1 MIALKCELC
10 GGNELI
16 KQDGMY
22 VCPFCGTKYT
32 TEEAKK
38 LIISGTVKIDN
49 TSDIENWLTL
59 AKRAKDSGNWDE
71 AKEYYKRVLEKDPN
85 NVEAYLEPYYMDC
98 MANIN
103 TYWNL
108 SQAQATFFEKVILEL
123 ATEEDRTQAA
133 RYAFRRTYEVFTEKA
148 PVAITIAGY
157 PTMNGKSEAEADALL
172 EGFIKLFGDTCS
184 YIINMDIKDEATQ
197 TELRNMGLKG
207 YKFIVDTLAT
217 AINNK
222 TLKLSGDIDA
232 WAWSDEI
239 DRFVEKIRKIDPSYQ
254 PPKIKPKMKLDKE
267 FRMGSGLLCGLVFL
281 IIILWGCSQ
290 S

>member
-85 NVEAYLEPYYMDC
+85 NVEAYLEPSYMDC
-98 MANIN
+98 TANIN
-103 TYWNL
+103 TYGKL

-123 ATEEDRTQAA
+123 ATEEDRIKAA

-148 PVAITIAGY
+148 PVAISIVES
-157 PTMNGKSEAEADALL
+157 PTLYGKNEAEADALL

-184 YIINMDIKDEATQ
+184 YIMNMDIKDEAVQ

-207 YKFIVDTLAT
+207 YKLIVNTLSS
-217 AINNK
+217 AICDRRLNK
-222 TLKLSGDIDA
+222 DNWLDNIDV
-232 WAWSDEI
+232 
-239 DRFVEKIRKIDPSYQ
+239 FVNKIKRIEPSYRS
-254 PPKIKPKMKLDKE
+254 PEIEKRKRTAEEIVGLI
-267 FRMGSGLLCGLVFL
+267 FRGAIFMILLAGLIAV
-281 IIILWGCSQ
+281 LWACSQ